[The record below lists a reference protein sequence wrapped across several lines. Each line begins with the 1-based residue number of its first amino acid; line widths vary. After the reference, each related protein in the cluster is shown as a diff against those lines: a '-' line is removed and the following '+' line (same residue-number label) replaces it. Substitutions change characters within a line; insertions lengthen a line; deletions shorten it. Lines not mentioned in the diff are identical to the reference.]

1 MLVEGLFL
9 LSVVSIKAKIIVKG
23 ISRNGTTTAKKTI
36 YKARKPMR
44 HGCDC

>member
-1 MLVEGLFL
+1 MLVKGIFL
-9 LSVVSIKAKIIVKG
+9 LSVVSIKAKG
-23 ISRNGTTTAKKTI
+23 ISRNGTTAAQKAI